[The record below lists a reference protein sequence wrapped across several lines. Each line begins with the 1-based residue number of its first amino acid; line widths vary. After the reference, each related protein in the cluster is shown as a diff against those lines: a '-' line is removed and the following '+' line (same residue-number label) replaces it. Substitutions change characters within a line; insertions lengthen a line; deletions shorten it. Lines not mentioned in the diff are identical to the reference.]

1 MRLRTLGGGLLELE
15 TMEVKD
21 LESGE
26 LTVLWDL
33 LTGGGDSR
41 RGVLIRVGDNDLSG
55 DLFLLD
61 FLAGGFSVKC
71 VMEGWAFGGET
82 KLRFLYRPGFEL
94 IQLTRDGLDR
104 QSWFSL

>member
-1 MRLRTLGGGLLELE
+1 
-15 TMEVKD
+15 
-21 LESGE
+21 
-26 LTVLWDL
+26 
-33 LTGGGDSR
+33 
-41 RGVLIRVGDNDLSG
+41 
-55 DLFLLD
+55 
-61 FLAGGFSVKC
+61 VKC